1 MAATIGRSFTAD
13 VLSAACEQ
21 DDETVARSLDE
32 LWQRRIVREQ
42 DVNGYDFT
50 HDRLREVAYAELQPA
65 RRRLLHRRVAV
76 ALEQIHG
83 PADDSISAQIA
94 AHFRLA
100 GDAQTAIGWYQRA
113 AERALR
119 LFAYHDAITMLET
132 GLSLM
137 RLLPSSPTSV
147 ELELELQIRLCTAW
161 ASITSYHGRE
171 ADVAYVRALE
181 LCRQVEQTPHLF
193 TVLWG
198 LHEVALYRA
207 EYAESLA
214 LARQC
219 LEIATD
225 LGDPGLVLEAHHAIW
240 GPCFFLG
247 DYEQALAH
255 MEIGLAIYD
264 RAEHEP
270 LSVHYG
276 VHDAGSCALYES
288 ALALW
293 NMGYLDQARR
303 QLARTTSLGQE
314 LSLPANIADAYA
326 YAGLCHQL
334 LRDPSTVQQFAEP
347 ALQISIDKGYPYSRI
362 LGAGLLGWSLSMQ
375 GQTAEG
381 LALARQAMAAVEEYD
396 QKVHYSQLAAM
407 LAECLILA
415 GRHAEAV
422 DVADEAIVC
431 FEKFRDLL
439 CAPDLWTIRG
449 DALLALGA
457 SHDEIE
463 ASYHSAMALAQ
474 ELGAKTSELRA
485 AVNLARLRQMDGQP
499 NDGESMLR
507 IVYDWFS
514 EGFDTPDLRMAK
526 ELLDELSAGRFQE

>member
-1 MAATIGRSFTAD
+1 M
-13 VLSAACEQ
+13 
-21 DDETVARSLDE
+21 
-32 LWQRRIVREQ
+32 
-42 DVNGYDFT
+42 
-50 HDRLREVAYAELQPA
+50 
-65 RRRLLHRRVAV
+65 
-76 ALEQIHG
+76 
-83 PADDSISAQIA
+83 
-94 AHFRLA
+94 
-100 GDAQTAIGWYQRA
+100 
-113 AERALR
+113 
-119 LFAYHDAITMLET
+119 
-132 GLSLM
+132 
-137 RLLPSSPTSV
+137 
-147 ELELELQIRLCTAW
+147 
-161 ASITSYHGRE
+161 
-171 ADVAYVRALE
+171 AYVRALE

-314 LSLPANIADAYA
+314 LVLPANIADAYA

-347 ALQISIDKGYPYSRI
+347 ALQISMDKGYPYSRI

-407 LAECLILA
+407 LAECLMLA

-431 FEKFRDLL
+431 FEKFRDIL
-439 CAPDLWTIRG
+439 
-449 DALLALGA
+449 
-457 SHDEIE
+457 
-463 ASYHSAMALAQ
+463 
-474 ELGAKTSELRA
+474 LRA
-485 AVNLARLRQMDGQP
+485 GSVDNPRRCPAR
-499 NDGESMLR
+499 
-507 IVYDWFS
+507 
-514 EGFDTPDLRMAK
+514 
-526 ELLDELSAGRFQE
+526 AGRKP